1 METILKTLAQI
12 PAPAGSEARL
22 CAAIQSFLPDGA
34 VKVDTH
40 GTLIF
45 HKKGSS
51 ESTVFLTAMDTPC
64 LYVTYVE
71 GNFARFNATGNLE
84 ASVGMPVLCETGE
97 YGIIGEDAGGKFID
111 TGKNH
116 LTIGM
121 WAVPVPAQYKMGN
134 AFYGGTFMG
143 HYAAITSMIL
153 AANEVTEQDAYFVF
167 GTKSHIRQ
175 FSPAFLRSIEAKRLF
190 SVETSLAND
199 FPAEKTVFSALESGT
214 ALRVKDAA
222 MLSSSALL
230 SLLEDAPFKTY
241 REVSTRTGI
250 GGTAQKAFGGIE
262 SAGVGIPIRY
272 LGTPS
277 ELVSLP
283 DIENTAHLLAHML
296 KG

>member
-22 CAAIQSFLPDGA
+22 CAAIQSFLPNA
-34 VKVDTH
+34 AAKVDTH

-45 HKKGSS
+45 HKQGSG
-51 ESTVFLTAMDTPC
+51 ESTVFLTAMDTPS

-97 YGIIGEDAGGKFID
+97 YGVIGEDANGKFID

-116 LTIGM
+116 LEIGM
-121 WAVPVPAQYKMGN
+121 WAVPVPSCYKMGD
-134 AFYGGTFMG
+134 AFCGGASMG
-143 HYAAITSMIL
+143 QYAAITSMIL
-153 AANEVTEQDAYFVF
+153 AANEATERDAYFVF
-167 GTKSHIRQ
+167 GTKSRIRQ
-175 FSPAFLRSIEAKRLF
+175 FSPAFLRPIEAKRLF

-199 FPAEKTVFSALESGT
+199 FPAEKTVFSALGSGT

-222 MLSSSALL
+222 MLSSPALL
-230 SLLEDAPFKTY
+230 SLLEAAPFKTY
-241 REVSTRTGI
+241 REVSTLAGI
-250 GGTAQKAFGGIE
+250 GGTAQKAFGGME
-262 SAGVGIPIRY
+262 SAGAGVPVRY
-272 LGTPS
+272 LGTPT
-277 ELVSLP
+277 ELVSLQ

-296 KG
+296 KV